1 MKHISVL
8 GSAHHKPEPSMPTRC
23 RSSIPSIRVVADK
36 CHDYTCL
43 MLMGCSL
50 CMATQ
55 QVLASAP
62 DATKSAES
70 STARTAKRPVKL
82 SGEELSTRLLK
93 FISGL
98 RKRTDINAGNFQ
110 RVMDMR
116 LVPDPDLPGAVR
128 HIAYADAGWQ
138 YWFQVWPQ
146 PGGVHGVGFGTY
158 IAPTPTSHGS
168 TPCTID
174 LDAFA
179 RQLKRQGYRA
189 FEIRAHALPANLMD
203 FSKPPFAVH
212 ASYYTSADRRRCIAT
227 MSIEYGVIPNG

>member
-8 GSAHHKPEPSMPTRC
+8 GPAHHKREPSMPTRR
-23 RSSIPSIRVVADK
+23 RSYIPSIRVMADK
-36 CHDYTCL
+36 CHDYTWI

-55 QVLASAP
+55 QVLAAAP
-62 DATKSAES
+62 DATKSGES
-70 STARTAKRPVKL
+70 STARTTKRPVKL

-158 IAPTPTSHGS
+158 IAPAPTSHGS